1 MGQCAYCHRL
11 FVSGAELAISIWR
24 SDNHRNPAKV
34 SKVRAHLSKSQVMVV
49 WLSVEWRRGE
59 EIVDNIVWQVA
70 ERAVEDKELRENGEN
85 KQQLHST

>member
-1 MGQCAYCHRL
+1 MVQNWPSP
-11 FVSGAELAISIWR
+11 SGEVTITET
-24 SDNHRNPAKV
+24 PAKV